1 MVVER
6 IFTALKMQ
14 FNTCDPAFVSSIL
27 SQADLGFKPSLRKS
41 SCVVGIVLG
50 AEKIL
55 VNKILSLS
63 SRIYN

>member
-1 MVVER
+1 
-6 IFTALKMQ
+6 MQ
-14 FNTCDPAFVSSIL
+14 FNTCDPAFVSKTFW

-41 SCVVGIVLG
+41 SCVVG

-63 SRIYN
+63 SKIYN

>member
-1 MVVER
+1 
-6 IFTALKMQ
+6 MQ
-14 FNTCDPAFVSSIL
+14 FNTCDPAFVSKIFW